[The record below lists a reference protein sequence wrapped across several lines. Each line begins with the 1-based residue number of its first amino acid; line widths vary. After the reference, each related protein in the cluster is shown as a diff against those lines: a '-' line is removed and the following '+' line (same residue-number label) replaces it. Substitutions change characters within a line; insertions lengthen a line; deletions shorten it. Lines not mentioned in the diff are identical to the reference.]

1 MLHSGHP
8 EAKSLI
14 DNGLRVR
21 KAHNLVVSGNAI
33 STILWLS
40 KVSRLS
46 RFLIPRKSS
55 QVFGSLESDFKGSV
69 EEASFDMGRY

>member
-21 KAHNLVVSGNAI
+21 KAHCVVGGSNAI
-33 STILWLS
+33 STILWAKQAEQIKQVLNS
-40 KVSRLS
+40 KKIEVG
-46 RFLIPRKSS
+46 F
-55 QVFGSLESDFKGSV
+55 
-69 EEASFDMGRY
+69 

>member
-21 KAHNLVVSGNAI
+21 KAHSVVVGSNEI
-33 STILWLS
+33 STILWA
-40 KVSRLS
+40 KQAEQ
-46 RFLIPRKSS
+46 IK
-55 QVFGSLESDFKGSV
+55 QVLNS
-69 EEASFDMGRY
+69 